1 MKPTTGETGGE
12 TEKVCACFET
22 SADQTIETEKRNGTF
37 LQQAISPL
45 KPKTQ
50 MPVLRH

>member
-1 MKPTTGETGGE
+1 MKPTTGDTGSE
-12 TEKVCACFET
+12 TEKGTACFET
-22 SADQTIETEKRNGTF
+22 RADQTIETEKRNGTF
-37 LQQAISPL
+37 LQQSISPL